1 MRPERLSKELRA
13 ATVCLAGRLLNPT
26 SGKELAQAREMAY
39 TLHNMALEVE
49 RETMRL
55 LRESNQV

>member
-26 SGKELAQAREMAY
+26 SGKELAQARATAHE
-39 TLHNMALEVE
+39 LHNAALNTE
-49 RETMRL
+49 REL
-55 LRESNQV
+55 LTLLKRSAEV